1 MTVVPRSLFGRLLV
15 VQVAA
20 AAILAALLPF
30 LISHLLISTTNSLV
44 GRSLDRTAAR
54 LRPAVAYSGRGWMF
68 TEPLPPMFDSKV
80 GIREARLIDAAG
92 RTLID
97 QGPHYRIPTSALPLR
112 QADAHLS
119 WNGIDIGTYPMV
131 SNGHR
136 AWLVISSDRRRPESL
151 VANVAAAFLHHFLW
165 IVPALILCSLII
177 TLLFLAQ
184 ATKAVRRASQ
194 RAHDID
200 GDRLD
205 VRLDADSLPSEV
217 RPLAEAVNLALDRVE
232 EGYSRQAEFAANVAH
247 ELRNPL
253 AIIGCR
259 IDEIADPV
267 VREQMISSLRH
278 ASHIIDQLMILARVG
293 GKETALEP
301 IDLRSMIRAAV
312 QDSTA
317 KIISGGRT
325 IQLSDR
331 ASGAQ
336 LLAIGNESLARIS
349 LDNLIDN
356 AQRHTPPGT
365 RIRVTAGPGLRIS
378 VEDDGPGIPSSD
390 RDRAGI
396 RHWRRDDRSGDGA
409 GLGLSIVS
417 KAMAAQNGAMQISE
431 SSAGAKLELLFHP
444 ADPVCEKAAAAAGD
458 SLIFQD

>member
-1 MTVVPRSLFGRLLV
+1 MTVVPQSLFGRLVV

-20 AAILAALLPF
+20 AAVLAALLPI

-44 GRSLDRTAAR
+44 GRGLDRTAER
-54 LRPAVAYSGRGWMF
+54 LRPAVAYSARGWTF

-92 RTLID
+92 RTWID
-97 QGPHYRIPTSALPLR
+97 QGPHYRIPASALPLR
-112 QADAHLS
+112 QSEAHLL
-119 WNGIDIGTYPMV
+119 WNGIDVGAYPIV
-131 SNGHR
+131 SNGHQ

-151 VANVAAAFLHHFLW
+151 VVNVATAFLHHFLW

-184 ATKAVRRASQ
+184 TTRAVRRASR
-194 RAHDID
+194 RAQDID

-205 VRLDADSLPSEV
+205 VRLDAGSLPQEV

-232 EGYSRQAEFAANVAH
+232 EGYSAQAEFAANVAH

-253 AIIGCR
+253 ATIGCR
-259 IDEIADPV
+259 IEEIADPV

-278 ASHIIDQLMILARVG
+278 ASHIIDQLMMLARVG
-293 GKETALEP
+293 GKEAALGP

-317 KIISGGRT
+317 RIISGGRT
-325 IQLSDR
+325 IQLNDR

-336 LLAIGNESLARIS
+336 LLATGNESLARIS

-378 VEDDGPGIPSSD
+378 VEDNGPGIPLSD
-390 RDRAGI
+390 RDRVRL

-417 KAMAAQNGAMQISE
+417 KAMAAQNGSLQISE
-431 SSAGAKLELLFHP
+431 SSAGAMLELLFHP
-444 ADPVCEKAAAAAGD
+444 ADTVCEKAAPAGG
-458 SLIFQD
+458 SLMLQD